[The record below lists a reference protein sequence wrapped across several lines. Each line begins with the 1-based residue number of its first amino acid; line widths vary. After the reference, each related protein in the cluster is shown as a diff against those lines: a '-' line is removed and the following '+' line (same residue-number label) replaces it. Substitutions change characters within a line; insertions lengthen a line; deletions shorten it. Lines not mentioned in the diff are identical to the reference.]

1 MVYTNERNT
10 QQDEEAIL
18 SNLFGGLNTTS
29 TSVNVPIEDSPYLL
43 NADVSVSG
51 AIQKRKGTQ
60 VIGEFTT
67 LPSGV
72 VAMPF
77 TSGLGYNF
85 LLAKEGTGLRV
96 YQALDHKLTA
106 LMTKANVWS
115 TEVESVK
122 AAAAYT
128 SEVEPRVVFTT
139 GKNAPVQLKF
149 AEQSQAVNP
158 ATTTTT
164 AVVTN
169 AERFS
174 GATTSNT
181 LVFFDRVWVQ
191 NPTFSYSG
199 GSLTVGNLP
208 SHAGSHT
215 VDVMNVTWQWWAEA
229 MRYFGYEFFDSAT
242 RFHAV
247 QTDQSVAVP
256 SGIWGGI
263 SQTINPVNGL
273 YPFRGYRTTQNN
285 SFYTLKTNDEPST
298 DQEYAFSDGTR
309 YVYAAGTKVNPS
321 PLFLTFGAIT
331 ANSTPT
337 SVYFSRGQLLN
348 FNGGKGASASQLD
361 VLVDGVAKP
370 YYTSTTYGSYV
381 LRGADYNPYAST
393 DVSSVGR
400 YLTFDGCTTIG
411 VPKTAEVHVVFKAP
425 NGNAGSAATSVRNNY
440 ADGSYWPVFGLGSF
454 SNYGS
459 KAHPRNV
466 VTYQGRLVF
475 SGFLNNPLLV
485 LFSNVFDSTTP
496 GVAFNYFQVDL
507 ESTGTVDPFDVL
519 LGSTADDRVVGMV
532 EWQRSLFVLTR
543 RAVFRIHGGQEV
555 LSQTARFVDYV
566 SNNGLVNP
574 FCMVRTDKEVLY
586 LSDIGVFS
594 INPAEDTAGSIY
606 ASTEKSLKVRRFF
619 GLTTDPGYEA
629 LPWMAYDSTTT
640 NVYVG
645 MPYKGI
651 TTTTEIVLVYNAFRQ
666 AWTQYDTPGG
676 FRGLHMCPYTDRSKG
691 LNIVLLCTTGE
702 SNYTFLRFN
711 AERYADFVKTHTGSG
726 SSQTLPCP
734 ALPKVTHTTVENVQE
749 YGVSREK
756 TQQRGFATLL
766 LAEVEDLVVYLN
778 GKRLTFNVD
787 FVKRPNGTIYL
798 LEPPLGGRSL
808 TIQTRRPVTDT
819 YEGQVTHEA
828 LSPVDTRNVLVWV
841 DNIVQHETVDYTYAS
856 DTSITLTTRA
866 NTIIEV
872 GQAYLSV
879 YTSPLFTREDLSRFK
894 RLKHIYTYFDNSL
907 GNDVYQVGDEN
918 SSSGQPVGEVVG
930 ELKQRLNANVSCVY
944 NSEYSGTTSA
954 DIYGFSDIVW
964 DVATM
969 DVTPPGS
976 TYEAYQLFK
985 EPIQGV
991 GHSFQLLLWSYD
1003 ETTFTLVA
1011 YQIDGKKKGQR
1022 YRSKVS

>member
-1 MVYTNERNT
+1 MVYANDNDATTNE
-10 QQDEEAIL
+10 ESIL

-29 TSVNVPIEDSPYLL
+29 TSVNVPVEDSPYLL

-60 VIGEFTT
+60 VVGEFST

-85 LLAKEGTGLRV
+85 LLAKEGTSLRV
-96 YQALDHKLTA
+96 YQVVDHQVQA

-115 TEVESVK
+115 TEVANVK

-128 SEVEPRVVFTT
+128 SEVEPRVVFCT
-139 GKNAPVQLKF
+139 GRNAPVQLKF

-158 ATTTTT
+158 STATTS
-164 AVVTN
+164 AVVTD
-169 AERFS
+169 ASRFS
-174 GATTSNT
+174 GATTGNT
-181 LVFFDRVWVQ
+181 LVFLNRVWVP

-199 GSLTVGNLP
+199 TSLTVGNLP
-208 SHAGSHT
+208 SHVGSNT
-215 VDVMNVTWQWWAEA
+215 VDVMNVTWQWWAESL
-229 MRYFGYEFFDSAT
+229 RFFGYEFFDSTT

-256 SGIWGGI
+256 SGIWGGV
-263 SQTINPVNGL
+263 SPTINPVNGL
-273 YPFRGYRTTQNN
+273 YPFRTYRTTKND
-285 SFYTLKTNDEPST
+285 SAFTLQTNDEPST
-298 DQEYAFSDGTR
+298 DAQYAFSDGTR

-321 PLFLTFGAIT
+321 PLFITFGTIT

-337 SVYFSRGQLLN
+337 SVYFSRGQLLT
-348 FNGGKGASASQLD
+348 FNGGRGASASQID
-361 VLVDGVAKP
+361 VVVDGATKP
-370 YYTSTTYGSYV
+370 YNTTTTYGSYL
-381 LRGADYNPYAST
+381 LRGDNYVPFANT
-393 DVSSVGR
+393 DTSSVGR
-400 YLTFDGCTTIG
+400 YLSFEACTTIG
-411 VPKTAEVHVVFKAP
+411 VPKISEVQVVFKAP
-425 NGNAGSAATSVRNNY
+425 NGNAGSSATSSGGKY
-440 ADGSYWPVFGLGSF
+440 LDGSYWPAFGLGNF
-454 SNYGS
+454 SNYGA

-466 VTYQGRLVF
+466 QVYQGRLVF

-507 ESTGTVDPFDVL
+507 QSTGTVDPFDVL
-519 LGSTADDRVVGMV
+519 LGSTADDRVVGLV

-543 RAVFRIHGGQEV
+543 RAVFRVHGGQET
-555 LSQTARFVDYV
+555 LSQSARFVDYV

-586 LSDIGVFS
+586 LSDIGVLS
-594 INPAEDTAGSIY
+594 INPAEDTAGSLY
-606 ASTEKSLKVRRFF
+606 AATEKSLKVRKFF
-619 GLTTDPGYEA
+619 GLTTDPAYET
-629 LPWMAYDSTTT
+629 LPWMTYDSVST

-645 MPYKGI
+645 LPVKGL
-651 TTTTEIVLVYNAFRQ
+651 TTTTEALLVYNTFRQ
-666 AWTQYDTPGG
+666 AWTQYDTPGN
-676 FRGLHMCPYTDRSKG
+676 FRGLHMTPYTDRSKG
-691 LNIVLLCTTGE
+691 LGVLMLCTTGPT
-702 SNYTFLRFN
+702 NYTFLRFN
-711 AERYADFVKTHTGSG
+711 AERYADFVKRHVGSG
-726 SSQTLPCP
+726 SSQTLTTPVF
-734 ALPKVTHTTVENVQE
+734 PKVIHTTVANVHE

-756 TQQRGFATLL
+756 TGQRGFTTLL
-766 LAEVEDLVVYLN
+766 LAEVQDLVVILN
-778 GKRLTFNVD
+778 GKRLQLNVD
-787 FVKRPNGTIYL
+787 YFKRPNGTIYL
-798 LEPPLGGRSL
+798 MQPPLGGKSL

-819 YEGQVTHEA
+819 YEGQVTHQA
-828 LSPVDTRNVLVWV
+828 STPVDTRHVLVWV
-841 DNIVQHETVDYTYAS
+841 DNIVKREGVDYNYPN
-856 DTSITLTTRA
+856 DTSITLTTRVNA
-866 NTIIEV
+866 AIEV

-894 RLKHIYTYFDNSL
+894 RLKHIYTYFDNAL
-907 GNDVYQVGDEN
+907 GNDVFQVGDQN
-918 SSSGQPVGEVVG
+918 SSSGQPVQEIAG

-944 NSEYSGTTSA
+944 NSEYSGSTSA
-954 DIYGFSDIVW
+954 DIYGFGDIVW

-969 DVTPPGS
+969 DISPPGA

-1011 YQIDGKKKGQR
+1011 YQIDGKKKGKR
-1022 YRSKVS
+1022 YRNEVS